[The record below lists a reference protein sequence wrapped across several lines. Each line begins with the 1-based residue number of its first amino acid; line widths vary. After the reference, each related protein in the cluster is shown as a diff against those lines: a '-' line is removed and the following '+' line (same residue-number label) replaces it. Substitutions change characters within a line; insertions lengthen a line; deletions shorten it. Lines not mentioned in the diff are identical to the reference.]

1 MVSPCQAPLSSV
13 NTTILFGPKLQFS
26 GDLVAMSEHQPS
38 NEELT
43 FAAGLSAIFL
53 CILFGSNAVAI
64 KITFSG
70 LGVFTT
76 AAIRFGIAAVA
87 IFCGLKSPDR
97 TLL

>member
-1 MVSPCQAPLSSV
+1 
-13 NTTILFGPKLQFS
+13 
-26 GDLVAMSEHQPS
+26 MSNQQPT
-38 NEELT
+38 NEDIS
-43 FAAGLSAIFL
+43 FAAGIFIVFL

-87 IFCGLKSPDR
+87 IFIWAKVTGRKTKLKKGSKKLLKSSI
-97 TLL
+97 